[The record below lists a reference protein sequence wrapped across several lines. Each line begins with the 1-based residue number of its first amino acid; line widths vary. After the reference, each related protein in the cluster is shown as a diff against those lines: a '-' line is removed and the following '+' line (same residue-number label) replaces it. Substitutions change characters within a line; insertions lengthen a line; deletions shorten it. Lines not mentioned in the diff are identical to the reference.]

1 MSAGARPR
9 SFGPWLL
16 ALPAALL
23 LGIFLVVPYL
33 NIVLMSF
40 RTPGQGTPY
49 GAGFTL
55 ANYLRFFSD
64 GFYLF
69 QVFNTLWIGLLTTA
83 ICLVVGFPVAWQL
96 ARGNMRFR
104 GLAYGLVLSPLLVG
118 IVIRSYGWT
127 ILLGNAGLINKT
139 LMNIGLIQTPL
150 PLMYNA
156 LGITIALVH
165 VFLPFMILPIM
176 AAIQGVDPSLES
188 AARSLGASR
197 ATAFRRV
204 VLPLAMPGI
213 QAGCILV
220 FVLSLSAYVT
230 PSLIG
235 GLRVKTM
242 AVTVVDALIDTFQ
255 WPWGSAL
262 ALMLSITGALC
273 VVIFSRL
280 TRMKWKAAAR

>member
-1 MSAGARPR
+1 MSAGRRRFA
-9 SFGPWLL
+9 GPWLL
-16 ALPAALL
+16 VLPAALL
-23 LGIFLVVPYL
+23 LTIFLLVPYL

-40 RTPGQGTPY
+40 RAPGQGTPY
-49 GAGFTL
+49 GNGFTVG
-55 ANYLRFFSD
+55 NYLRFFSD
-64 GFYLF
+64 AFYLF
-69 QVFNTLWIGLLTTA
+69 QVFNTLWIGFLTTA
-83 ICLVVGFPVAWQL
+83 ICLIVGFPVAWQL
-96 ARGNMRFR
+96 ARGDTRFR

-127 ILLGNAGLINKT
+127 ILLGNAGLINRT
-139 LMNIGLIQTPL
+139 LMSFGIIDAPL

-156 LGITIALVH
+156 LGIVIALTH

-176 AAIQGVDPSLES
+176 AAIQGVDPSLDA

-197 ATAFRRV
+197 FTAFRRIT
-204 VLPLAMPGI
+204 LPLSLPGI

-262 ALMLSITGALC
+262 ALMLSVTGAIC
-273 VVIFSRL
+273 VVVFARL
-280 TRMKWKAAAR
+280 TQMKWKVAQR

>member
-1 MSAGARPR
+1 MTTRR
-9 SFGPWLL
+9 RLGPLIL
-16 ALPAALL
+16 IAPAALL
-23 LGIFLVVPYL
+23 LGVFLVLPYL
-33 NIVLMSF
+33 NIVVMSF
-40 RTPGQGTPY
+40 RTPGDGTPY
-49 GAGFTL
+49 GVGYTI
-55 ANYLRFFSD
+55 ANYTKFFADS
-64 GFYLF
+64 FYLM
-69 QVFNTLWIGLLTTA
+69 QVANTLWIGLVTTA

-96 ARGNMRFR
+96 ARGGPRTR
-104 GLAYGLVLSPLLVG
+104 AIGYGLVLSPLLVG

-127 ILLGNAGLINKT
+127 ILLGNNGLINRALT
-139 LMNIGLIQTPL
+139 SLGVIEGPL

-156 LGITIALVH
+156 LGIVIALVH
-165 VFLPFMILPIM
+165 VFLPFMILPLM
-176 AAIQGVDPSLES
+176 AAIQGVDPSFEA
-188 AARSLGASR
+188 AARSLGAPR

-204 VLPLAMPGI
+204 VLPLCMPGI

-262 ALMLSITGALC
+262 ALMLSVTGALI
-273 VVIFSRL
+273 VVIFARL
-280 TRMKWKAAAR
+280 TRMKWKAARA

>member
-1 MSAGARPR
+1 MKAGRRQFA
-9 SFGPWLL
+9 GPWLL
-16 ALPAALL
+16 VLPAALL
-23 LGIFLVVPYL
+23 LTIFLLIPYL

-49 GAGFTL
+49 GHGFTID
-55 ANYLRFFSD
+55 NYLRFFSD

-69 QVFNTLWIGLLTTA
+69 QVFNTLWIGFLTTA

-127 ILLGNAGLINKT
+127 ILLGNAGLIKRA
-139 LMNIGLIQTPL
+139 LMSLGIIDAPL

-156 LGITIALVH
+156 LGIVIALVH

-176 AAIQGVDPSLES
+176 AAIQGVDPSLDA
-188 AARSLGASR
+188 AARSLGASPF
-197 ATAFRRV
+197 TAFRRIT
-204 VLPLAMPGI
+204 LPLSLPGI

-262 ALMLSITGALC
+262 ALMLSVTGALC
-273 VVIFSRL
+273 VVVFARF
-280 TRMKWKAAAR
+280 TQMKWKVAQR